1 MTNMINHVVDHQLAA
16 NTIHTVDDLALQAAW
31 RRFLDYDTAAG
42 FQKVSHTRIRS
53 TIIVLG
59 LVASVLAV
67 ASTYSGLFIDPLKTP
82 IRVVLIFVPILSAA
96 LLTYAYQFSPS
107 LSWVAYRI
115 GAELVR
121 REIYLYRMQA
131 GDYTGLT
138 PGQQQQLILTRL
150 NEANKRVNKIGA
162 PDPYLQTTTIDIPK
176 AISGK
181 TDTPADDGFSALTPD
196 EYITYRIVPQKD
208 WYIRKARSDYA
219 NMRRWRVYGLG
230 AAAASSAV
238 AALGFEPIVAATTAN
253 DRHWRRAGD
262 VHGIADVWS
271 YL

>member
-150 NEANKRVNKIGA
+150 SEANKRVNKIGA
-162 PDPYLQTTTIDIPK
+162 PDPYLQTTIVDIPK
-176 AISGK
+176 AVVGK
-181 TDTPADDGFSALTPD
+181 TNNPADHGFSTLTPD
-196 EYITYRIVPQKD
+196 EYITSRIEPQKD
-208 WYIRKARSDYA
+208 WYIKKARSDYSQ
-219 NMRRWRVYGLG
+219 MRRWRVYGLG

-238 AALGFEPIVAATTAN
+238 AALGVEPMVAATTAVGVALATYMELQMYG
-253 DRHWRRAGD
+253 RT
-262 VHGIADVWS
+262 
-271 YL
+271 